1 MSTQGQVSLAAPAAR
16 PKQFSQDAPNAS
28 GSVTKRLT
36 NELMTLMVRLLHASE
51 TPSNASDTSQMS
63 SSPGISAFPK
73 SDGNLFE
80 WVGTIE
86 GAPETIYSGLKFRI
100 SITFGPNYPYGAP
113 QIRFETPIFHPNVDI
128 SSGQICLDILQD
140 KWSAVYSVH
149 TILLSLQSLLG
160 EPNNASPL
168 NADAAAIWD
177 TPEFKTQLMK
187 HYRPLPSTQILVT
200 LVSNHFLQYRYW
212 AFEQVSLA
220 FYRPNA
226 ATIASEF
233 PASVPRPGAC
243 ALSAEG
249 WPYVTLCPAT
259 DVLTTRDG
267 RAGPG
272 AAPASQPRRNQ
283 V

>member
-36 NELMTLMVRLLHASE
+36 NELMTLM
-51 TPSNASDTSQMS
+51 MS

-177 TPEFKTQLMK
+177 TPEFKIQLMK
-187 HYRPLPSTQILVT
+187 HYRPFTGTGLLSR
-200 LVSNHFLQYRYW
+200 FL
-212 AFEQVSLA
+212 
-220 FYRPNA
+220 
-226 ATIASEF
+226 
-233 PASVPRPGAC
+233 
-243 ALSAEG
+243 
-249 WPYVTLCPAT
+249 
-259 DVLTTRDG
+259 
-267 RAGPG
+267 
-272 AAPASQPRRNQ
+272 
-283 V
+283 